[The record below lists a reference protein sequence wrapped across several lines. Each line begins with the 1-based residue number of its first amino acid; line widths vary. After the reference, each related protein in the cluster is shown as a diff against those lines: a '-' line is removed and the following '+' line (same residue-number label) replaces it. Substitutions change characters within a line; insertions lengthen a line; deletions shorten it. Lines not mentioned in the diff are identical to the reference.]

1 MDFDS
6 ARKMA
11 GLRYIWEE
19 KDESPFKKPVPAGEN
34 GVADTKDV
42 ALLIVDQMT
51 SEDFL
56 DIFDELPDDA
66 L

>member
-19 KDESPFKKPVPAGEN
+19 NDDSPFKKPVPAGGN
-34 GVADTKDV
+34 GVADIKDI
-42 ALLIVDQMT
+42 AGLIMDEMT
-51 SEDFL
+51 TEDFL
-56 DIFDELPDDA
+56 NIFDELPDDA